1 MIIVS
6 TFLDLE
12 EKRNMIRLSCQRKLR
27 CINAWTSFLQ
37 CWFSSQAIHL
47 TQQSKNH
54 LDSPSLGF
62 DSYEYADMLQDCIKN
77 GKPRRGMGLHCE
89 ILKRGGCLDLFANN
103 ILLNMYVKSGLLFDA
118 HIVFEEMPRRNTISF
133 VTLIHGLT
141 ESERFVE
148 GIDLFVRLHRE
159 GHELNG
165 FVFTT
170 VLKLLVRMGCAE
182 LGWKLHACVY
192 KLGHDSNAFV
202 ATALID
208 AYSICGRIDFARF
221 VFEGIGFK
229 DMVSWTGMIT
239 CYAEND
245 CFEDALELFYRMRMV
260 GFKPNN
266 FTFASVLKACLG
278 LEALDAGRSVHAFV
292 IKSHYQ
298 EDQFVGLA
306 LLDLY
311 TKSGDI
317 VDACRVF
324 KEMPKTDVVPWSFMI
339 ARYAQKDQCD
349 EAIDLFLQMRQTLVS
364 PNQFTCASV
373 LQACATIENLI
384 LGKQIHSHVIKVCL
398 DSNVFVS
405 NALMDVY
412 AKCEEID
419 NSMKL
424 FVESPNINNVTWN
437 TLIVG
442 YVQLGDGKK
451 ALNLFCS
458 MLRLQVPATEVTYS
472 SALRGC
478 ASTSALEPGLQIHSL
493 TVKTIY
499 DKHIA
504 VGNALIDM
512 YAKCGGIK
520 DARLVFD
527 KLNERDEVSWN
538 AMISG
543 YSMHGLGVEA
553 LKVFE
558 MMLKTKCKPNK
569 LTFVGVLSA
578 CSNAGLLEQGQAYFS
593 SLTQDYGIEPC
604 IEHYTCMVGLFGRLG
619 HLDKAVKLI
628 EEIPFEPSVMVW
640 RALLGACVVHNDV
653 ELGRK
658 SAEKILIMEPE
669 DDATHVLLSNLYAN
683 AKRWGNVAFVR
694 KSMKKKGVKKEP
706 GLSWIE
712 NQGMVHYFSVGD
724 NSHSDMKLIRGMLE
738 WLNMKTW
745 KAGYVPNR
753 DAVLL
758 QVEDDEKERLLW
770 LHSERLAL
778 AFGLIRTPSGSPIRI
793 IKNLRI
799 CLDCHAAMK
808 YISKIVKR
816 DIVVRDINRFHNF
829 QHGICSC
836 GDCW

>member
-1 MIIVS
+1 
-6 TFLDLE
+6 
-12 EKRNMIRLSCQRKLR
+12 
-27 CINAWTSFLQ
+27 
-37 CWFSSQAIHL
+37 
-47 TQQSKNH
+47 
-54 LDSPSLGF
+54 
-62 DSYEYADMLQDCIKN
+62 
-77 GKPRRGMGLHCE
+77 MGLHCE

-103 ILLNMYVKSGLLFDA
+103 ILLNMYVKLELLSDA
-118 HIVFEEMPRRNTISF
+118 HSLFEDMPELNTISF
-133 VTLIHGLT
+133 VTLIQGLL
-141 ESERFVE
+141 ESQRFVE
-148 GIDLFVRLHRE
+148 GIYLFVRLHRE
-159 GHELNG
+159 GRELNG

-170 VLKLLVRMGCAE
+170 MLKLLVRMGCAQ
-182 LGWKLHACVY
+182 LGWNLHASIY
-192 KLGHDSNAFV
+192 KLGHDANAFV

-208 AYSICGRIDFARF
+208 AYSICGHIDIARH
-221 VFEGIGFK
+221 VFDSIIFK

-245 CFEDALELFYRMRMV
+245 CFEDALELFYQMRMV

-278 LEALDAGRSVHAFV
+278 LEALNTGQSIHAFV
-292 IKSHYQ
+292 IKSQYE

-324 KEMPKTDVVPWSFMI
+324 EEMPKTDVVPWSFMI

-349 EAIDLFLQMRQTLVS
+349 EAIGLFLQMRQALVS

-373 LQACATIENLI
+373 LQACATIENLF
-384 LGKQIHSHVIKVCL
+384 LGKQIHSHIIKVCL

-412 AKCEEID
+412 AKCGEID

-424 FVESPNINNVTWN
+424 FVKSPNINNVTWN
-437 TLIVG
+437 TMIVG
-442 YVQLGDGKK
+442 YVQLGDGEK
-451 ALNLFCS
+451 ALTLFS
-458 MLRLQVPATEVTYS
+458 GMLRFQVPATEVTYS
-472 SALRGC
+472 SALRAC
-478 ASTSALEPGLQIHSL
+478 ASISALELGLQIHSL
-493 TVKTIY
+493 IVKTIY
-499 DKHIA
+499 DKDIA
-504 VGNALIDM
+504 VANTMIDM
-512 YAKCGGIK
+512 YSKCGGIR

-527 KLNERDEVSWN
+527 KLFERDEVSWN

-558 MMLKTKCKPNK
+558 MMQKTRCKPNK

-578 CSNAGLLEQGQAYFS
+578 CSNAGLLEQGQAYFNS
-593 SLTQDYGIEPC
+593 MTQDYSIEPC

-619 HLDKAVKLI
+619 HLDKAMKLI

-640 RALLGACVVHNDV
+640 RALLGACVIHNDV

-658 SAEKILIMEPE
+658 AAEQVLEMEPQ

-683 AKRWGNVAFVR
+683 AKRWNNVAFVR

-738 WLNMKTW
+738 WLNIKTW
-745 KAGYVPNR
+745 KAGYVPNC

-778 AFGLIRTPSGSPIRI
+778 AFGLIRTTSGSPIRI

-799 CLDCHAAMK
+799 CIDCHAAIK
-808 YISKIVKR
+808 SISKIVKR

-829 QHGICSC
+829 HDGICSC